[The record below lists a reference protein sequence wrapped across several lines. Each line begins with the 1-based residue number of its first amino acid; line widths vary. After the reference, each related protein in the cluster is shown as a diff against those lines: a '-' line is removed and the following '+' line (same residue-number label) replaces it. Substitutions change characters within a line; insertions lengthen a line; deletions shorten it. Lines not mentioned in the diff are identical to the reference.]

1 CFARKDMQHRGPGQ
15 GGGSPAGLMKRDGWR
30 RLPERAKADPVLQDL
45 FSHEPRERK
54 PNGAFI

>member
-1 CFARKDMQHRGPGQ
+1 
-15 GGGSPAGLMKRDGWR
+15 MKRDGWR